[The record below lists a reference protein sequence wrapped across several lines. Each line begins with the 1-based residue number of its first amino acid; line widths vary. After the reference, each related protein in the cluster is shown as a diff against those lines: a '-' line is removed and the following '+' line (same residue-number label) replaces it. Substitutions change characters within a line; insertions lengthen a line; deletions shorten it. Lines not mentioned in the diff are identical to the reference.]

1 MERVRELFF
10 ADKLPIDSCIH
21 DFFYNLPNPGKTTTF
36 RMLTGD
42 EGLTSGNAFS
52 FMNTLRTNKTDFL
65 ANIGYC
71 PQFDAII
78 GSLSGREMLTL
89 FCHLRGVP
97 FNETN
102 TEVDKW
108 LGKLGKCMNW
118 KLLSFGKEN
127 L

>member
-1 MERVRELFF
+1 MLFT
-10 ADKLPIDSCIH
+10 
-21 DFFYNLPNPGKTTTF
+21 GKTTTF

-42 EGLTSGNAFS
+42 EDMTSGNAYGLN
-52 FMNTLRTNKTDFL
+52 NTLSKNRKDFL

-97 FNETN
+97 FSQTKK
-102 TEVDKW
+102 EVDKW
-108 LGKLGKCMNW
+108 LQKVGKCVS
-118 KLLSFGKEN
+118 LLCKVTI
-127 L
+127 